1 MKFKQEFTVA
11 ERVPQV
17 WAFFQKAD
25 AVAQCMPGIDNI
37 QVVDPDQLSVR
48 MTQKVGPISASF
60 DTNVR
65 ITERQ
70 EPARIQF
77 TLIGKAVRGAV
88 GNFRATNTVT
98 LHEHAGKTH
107 VVVEGEAA
115 LAGALG
121 SVGQRIIAKQAEK
134 LTAEFAVNLA
144 RALSGETGDSGAQTS
159 SGEGAPAQAGRATPG
174 QASVGAPAAA
184 KSAAPGEAPY
194 MQANLPAP
202 GRGEDPWNKVAA
214 SFSVATF
221 IVSLFVLY
229 HVVGQG

>member
-11 ERVPQV
+11 EQVPQV

-25 AVAQCMPGIDNI
+25 EVAQCMPGIDNI

-65 ITERQ
+65 ITER
-70 EPARIQF
+70 EAPTRIQF

-98 LHEHAGKTH
+98 LHEHSEKTH
-107 VVVEGEAA
+107 VIVEGEAA

-144 RALSGETGDSGAQTS
+144 RALSGETAGSGSQDSSSQGVSAQVAGAVQDRV
-159 SGEGAPAQAGRATPG
+159 A
-174 QASVGAPAAA
+174 VGAPVAA
-184 KSAAPGEAPY
+184 KATAPVDSPY
-194 MQANLPAP
+194 MHSNLPAP

-229 HVVGQG
+229 HVVTQG

>member
-11 ERVPQV
+11 ERLPIV

-25 AVAQCMPGIDNI
+25 EVAQCMPGIDNI
-37 QVVDPDQLSVR
+37 QVLDPDQLSVR

-70 EPARIQF
+70 APALIQF

-98 LHEHAGKTH
+98 LHEKADQTH

-134 LTAEFAVNLA
+134 LTARFAENLA
-144 RALSGETGDSGAQTS
+144 RVLSGNEAGAKPNVSAGHISSQPGAVAGNATGQVAVAAKEAANINRAHAQ
-159 SGEGAPAQAGRATPG
+159 SGE
-174 QASVGAPAAA
+174 
-184 KSAAPGEAPY
+184 
-194 MQANLPAP
+194 PAP
-202 GRGEDPWNKVAA
+202 VRFDDPWNKIAA

-229 HVVGQG
+229 HVVSQG

>member
-11 ERVPQV
+11 ENIQQV
-17 WAFFQKAD
+17 WDFFQRAD
-25 AVAQCMPGIDNI
+25 EVARCMPGIDDI
-37 QVVDPDQLSVR
+37 RVVGPDQLAVR

-60 DTNVR
+60 DTSVR
-65 ITERQ
+65 ITERVA
-70 EPARIQF
+70 PSAIQF

-98 LHEHAGKTH
+98 LDEHAGATH
-107 VVVEGEAA
+107 VSVEGEAA

-134 LTAEFAVNLA
+134 LTAQFAANLSA
-144 RALSGETGDSGAQTS
+144 VL
-159 SGEGAPAQAGRATPG
+159 AGRAPATDA
-174 QASVGAPAAA
+174 AS
-184 KSAAPGEAPY
+184 
-194 MQANLPAP
+194 PAP
-202 GRGEDPWNKVAA
+202 ISALASTQARPRAAEAATPARAPMSADHAGMPPPRTDDPWNKIAA

-229 HVVGQG
+229 HVASGG